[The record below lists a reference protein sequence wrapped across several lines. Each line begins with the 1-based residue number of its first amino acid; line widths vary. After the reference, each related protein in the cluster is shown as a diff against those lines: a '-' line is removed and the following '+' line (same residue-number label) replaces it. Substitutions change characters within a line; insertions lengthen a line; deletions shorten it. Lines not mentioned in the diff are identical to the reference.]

1 LKGKNEFTTKIM
13 FPPEFIK
20 RIESQRYIDSEGL
33 LKALSEPSPVSI
45 RINPGKWN
53 KIPLDSE
60 RVPWCATG
68 YYLKSRPSFTLDP
81 LFHSGCYYPREASG
95 MFLEQVFKQI
105 TIPESGIRVLDLCGA
120 PGGKSIQISDLI
132 GPSNLLIANEVIR
145 SRAVVLAETIT
156 KCGSGNTIVTQN
168 DPAAYGRLK
177 GYFDVVLID
186 APCSGEGMFRTK
198 VAVDEW
204 SVENTNLCTER
215 QKRIVSDI
223 WPSLKE
229 GGLLIYSTCTFN
241 PSENEENISWL
252 TGKKEAESVVLDIA
266 QFNDITEIDFEGI
279 KGYGFYPGLIKGEGF
294 FISVVRKN
302 NEQETETVHRQKK
315 TDLLPARNERE
326 VAGKWIDLPEDRLLK
341 WGDELYSIPCA
352 MEEYIFLF
360 NHLNVV
366 KGGTRIFTVKK
377 NDYLPSHDLALSQY
391 LKPEA
396 FPRIDISLQE
406 AIAYLRRDNITS
418 SVVNDGWN
426 ILTYNDVSIGLI
438 KNLGKRVNNYF
449 PVEWRIKMDKPV
461 KGTEIIISWD

>member
-1 LKGKNEFTTKIM
+1 M

-20 RIESQRYIDSEGL
+20 RIESQNYIDAGEL
-33 LKALSEPSPVSI
+33 LKALSEPSPVSV

-53 KIPLDSE
+53 KIPSDSE
-60 RVPWCATG
+60 SVPWCSTG
-68 YYLKSRPSFTLDP
+68 FYLKSRPSFTLDP

-105 TIPESGIRVLDLCGA
+105 AIPGGTRTRVLDLCGA

-132 GPSNLLIANEVIR
+132 GPSSLLIANEVIR
-145 SRAVVLAETIT
+145 SRAVVLAETVT

-168 DPAAYGRLK
+168 DPSAYGRLK
-177 GYFDVVLID
+177 GYFDMVVID

-204 SVENTNLCTER
+204 SFENTNLCSER

-229 GGLLIYSTCTFN
+229 GGLMIYSTCTFN
-241 PSENEENISWL
+241 PAENEENIRWL
-252 TGKKEAESVVLDIA
+252 TEKKGAESVGLDIS
-266 QFNDITEIDFEGI
+266 QFKGITEIDYEGI
-279 KGYGFYPGLIKGEGF
+279 KGYGFYPGLVKGEGF

-302 NEQETETVHRQKK
+302 NEQEPETVHRQKK
-315 TDLLPARNERE
+315 TDLLPSRIERE

-341 WGDELYSIPCA
+341 WGDELYSIPCG
-352 MEEYIFLF
+352 MEEYIFLY

-366 KGGTRIFTVKK
+366 KGGTKIFTSKK

-391 LKPEA
+391 LKREA
-396 FPRIDISLQE
+396 FPGIDISLQE
-406 AIAYLRRDNITS
+406 AIAYLRRDNFIST
-418 SVVNDGWN
+418 VVNEGWN
-426 ILTYNDVSIGLI
+426 ILTYNDVSIGFI
-438 KNLGKRVNNYF
+438 KNIGKRVNNYF
-449 PVEWRIKMDKPV
+449 PVEWRIKMDKPL
-461 KGTEIIISWD
+461 KGNENIIRWD